1 MNDSPRAS
9 LPPEIL
15 ILHARAEQIFAE
27 RLRQVHVRTDRW
39 FAGLMVV
46 QYVAGIAVA
55 LTISPRTWIGAT
67 STLHVH
73 VLAATLLG
81 ALIASLP
88 VALALLQPGRAITRH
103 VVAVAQM
110 FFSALLIH
118 LTGGRIETH
127 FHVFGSL
134 AFLAF
139 YRDYSVL
146 LTATAVVA
154 LDHWLR
160 GIYWPQSVYGV
171 FTPSPYRWLEH
182 AGWVLLEVG
191 GLWAACL
198 ENLKEMRR
206 EAAQQAAL
214 EHAHEV
220 TEREVALRTAELEEK
235 HRQLALKNQELD
247 EFTYVASHDLQEP
260 VRKLISFSKLLEQ
273 DLGGQLPPQA
283 AKDLQFIVDAATRMR
298 DLIQALL
305 ALSRTGRSAMQ
316 LAPVDLNTCAD
327 RALEALELRLKETGA
342 EVVRDPLPTVVGD
355 ATLLTQ
361 LYQNLVGNALKFV
374 APGQPPRIR
383 LTARQDENRWVLGV
397 QDNGIGIAPEHAERI
412 FRPFQRLHSRSQYE
426 GTGIGLAICKKTV
439 ERHGGQIW
447 VQSQPGAGSHFQFT
461 LAAAAPAPDE
471 KTDKNLSESEPCKT
485 PLELAS
491 AC

>member
-1 MNDSPRAS
+1 MSDSYIAS
-9 LPPEIL
+9 FSPE

-55 LTISPRTWIGAT
+55 LTISPRTWIGPT
-67 STLHVH
+67 SALHVH

-88 VALALLQPGRAITRH
+88 VALALLEPGRAITRH

-110 FFSALLIH
+110 LFSALLIH

-171 FTPSPYRWLEH
+171 LTPSPYRWLEH

-191 GLWAACL
+191 GLWLASL
-198 ENLKEMRR
+198 ENLKEMQRD
-206 EAAQQAAL
+206 ALQKAAL

-220 TEREVALRTAELEEK
+220 TEQEVAQRTAELA
-235 HRQLALKNQELD
+235 RKNQELD

-327 RALEALELRLKETGA
+327 RALQALELRLQETGA

-361 LYQNLVGNALKFV
+361 LYQNLLGNALKFI
-374 APGQPPRIR
+374 APGQPPRIH
-383 LTARQDENRWVLGV
+383 LTARQNENGWVLGV
-397 QDNGIGIAPEHAERI
+397 QDNGIGIQPEHAERI

-426 GTGIGLAICKKTV
+426 GTGIGLAICKKAV

-461 LAAAAPAPDE
+461 LATAMPGPD
-471 KTDKNLSESEPCKT
+471 KNFDKNLAESAPCKP